1 MKKRIIKLKTIEE
14 VSELE
19 DRYIDTFSDS
29 YCFKSRRLITVSM
42 VSSFGNYAEI
52 IKNSDLNSYD
62 YYVKGCNDFFNI
74 SKLWIDNDSSSI
86 HNFVDDL
93 FDDIFI

>member
-19 DRYIDTFSDS
+19 DRHLGTFGDS
-29 YCFKSRRLITVSM
+29 YCFESRRLITASM

-52 IKNSDLNSYD
+52 IKNSDLNTYD
-62 YYVKGCNDFFNI
+62 YYVKGYSDYFYI
-74 SKLWIDNDSSSI
+74 SKSWIDDESLSI
-86 HNFVDDL
+86 HDFVDDL